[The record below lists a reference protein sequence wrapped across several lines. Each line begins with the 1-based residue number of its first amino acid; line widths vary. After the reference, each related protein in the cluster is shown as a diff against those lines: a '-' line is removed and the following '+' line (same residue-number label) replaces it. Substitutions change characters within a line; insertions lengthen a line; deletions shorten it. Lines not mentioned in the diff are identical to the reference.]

1 MPDGDYILDNQVL
14 TRLKVYS
21 TGANFLDILE
31 YKLIRD
37 RNDCCEIQKN
47 IKYNGYV
54 HDYYNVEKNTKLLV
68 TEENYEKMKKEI
80 YLFSLISFHDLNNID
95 GIVDFSDIYQL
106 LEYSDKLKEEGKYHY
121 IKYFNSIVPTI
132 CVSKDHFEIEHLNRL
147 YNQEC
152 VTFVEEQP
160 SKQKVITKR
169 EMF

>member
-1 MPDGDYILDNQVL
+1 MEKKVLLEKMPDGDYILNNQVL

-106 LEYSDKLKEEGKYHY
+106 LEY
-121 IKYFNSIVPTI
+121 FNSIVPTI